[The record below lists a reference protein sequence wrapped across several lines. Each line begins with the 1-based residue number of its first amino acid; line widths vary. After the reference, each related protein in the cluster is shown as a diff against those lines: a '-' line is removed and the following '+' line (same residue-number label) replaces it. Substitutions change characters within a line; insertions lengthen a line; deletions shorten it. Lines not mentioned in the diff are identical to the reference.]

1 MFLKEGKIERYLKD
15 LKSVLTQK
23 EIEIESL
30 KKYPASIENKTLPDF
45 TKISGK
51 EFNVG
56 ESWGGKDKSCWFR
69 AEVIVPEDWKLEQG
83 NIYLEI
89 IPGKAHPGGL
99 SGAESLLYLN
109 GRPLQGL
116 DRNHSLVKLNE
127 KDLKNRNLVVAV
139 KAFSGLESETQQFKK
154 AALIFRDQSTE
165 EFYRLAKTLKQS
177 IETMTEGENLRGK
190 LLNILNHAFNLIDF
204 RKPGSEKYLK
214 TAAEA
219 NQYLKDALA
228 ELKSESNLPAITAVG
243 HSHIDVA
250 WLWRLLHTREKTART
265 FSTVLK
271 LMDEYPDYT
280 FVQSSPQLY
289 KFIKEDYPE
298 IYAEIKEKIKEGKW
312 EVTGGMWVEADC
324 NLTSGESLVR
334 QFLHGRQFVKEEFDI
349 DWNILWLP
357 DVFGYSWA
365 LPQIIKKSGLKYF
378 MTTKISWSQFNR
390 PEYDTFKWRGI
401 DGTEVLTHFI
411 TTPEVNND
419 EPFYTYNGLLNPES
433 VRGSWDNYQQK
444 EINDQLL
451 LAYGWGDGGGG
462 PTRKMIEAGKKMQQ
476 IPGLPEI
483 KFGSN
488 ENYFAELAERVE
500 DNKYLPVWDREL
512 YLEYHRG
519 TYTSQAEI
527 KKNNRRAEIKLHD
540 TELFRTFAAL
550 ESDLDYPAKKLRNN
564 WEILLKN
571 QFHDILPGSSIKEV
585 YQDSEME
592 FKNLFSST
600 ETSLNRGL
608 EEIAAQIKGGEKKLV
623 VFNSL
628 PWQRSGYI
636 EFEGREIMI
645 DDIPASGYKAYNIVE
660 SAEGLKLEAEV
671 AAQKE
676 ADFKES
682 QINYLIAKSKEHEV
696 GAGSRRNL
704 LKIKAEKNL
713 IENRYYRIKLN
724 KQGQIISIFDREFQR
739 EIIPEGKKANLLQA
753 FEDRPMRFNA
763 WDIDIY
769 YQEKEYSVDQLQ
781 NMNIEK
787 LVDRI
792 IVSLEWKFLDSTIS
806 QKMIVYANRRRID
819 IKTEVD
825 LQEVQILLNTAFP
838 VDVRTTK
845 ATYEIQFG
853 NVERNTHWNTSWDY
867 AKFETVGH
875 KWADLSERNYGVSLL
890 NNCKYGY
897 DIKDQTMRLSLI
909 KSGIYPDPEAD
920 QGKHSFTYSLYPHGG
935 DWFEAETVKEAYK
948 LNYPLKT
955 VISESGSGQQPQQK
969 SFIDVE
975 ADSTILETVKISED
989 GDYLILRF
997 YEYGNRRE
1005 KVKVNLNQE
1014 IKQLKECNLVEK
1026 NIAELAAEA
1035 NYFEFE
1041 IKPYE
1046 IKTFKVKL

>member
-1 MFLKEGKIERYLKD
+1 MFLKQGKIERYLKD

-23 EIEIESL
+23 EVVVESF
-30 KKYPASIENKTLPDF
+30 KKYPASIENKSLPDF
-45 TKISGK
+45 KKLTGK
-51 EFNVG
+51 DFKVG

-83 NIYLEI
+83 NIYLEV

-99 SGAESLLYLN
+99 SGVESLLYLN

-116 DRNHSLVKLNE
+116 DRNHTLVKLNE
-127 KDLKNRNLVVAV
+127 KDLKNRKLVVAV
-139 KAFSGLESETQQFKK
+139 KAFSGLAAETQQFIK
-154 AALIFRDQSTE
+154 AALIFREQNTE
-165 EFYRLAKTLKQS
+165 EFYRLAETLKQS
-177 IETMTEGENLRGK
+177 IETMAKGENLREK
-190 LLNILNHAFNLIDF
+190 LLNILNHAFNLVDF
-204 RKPGSEKYLK
+204 RKPGSEDFLK
-214 TAAEA
+214 STAEA
-219 NQYLKDALA
+219 NQYLKDSLA
-228 ELKSESNLPAITAVG
+228 ELKLESNLPVINAVG

-280 FVQSSPQLY
+280 FVQSSPQIY

-298 IYAEIKEKIKEGKW
+298 IFAKIKEKIKEGKW

-334 QFLHGRQFVKEEFDI
+334 QFLHGQRFVKEEFDI

-462 PTRKMIEAGKKMQQ
+462 PTRKMIESGKKMQQ
-476 IPGLPEI
+476 IPGLPQI
-483 KFGSN
+483 KFGSA
-488 ENYFAELAERVE
+488 EDYFAELEERVA
-500 DNKYLPVWDREL
+500 DNKDLPVWDGEL

-540 TELFRTFAAL
+540 TELFRTFAAVETDL
-550 ESDLDYPAKKLRNN
+550 EYPEEKLREN

-585 YQDSEME
+585 YQDSNEE

-608 EEIAAQIKGGEKKLV
+608 EEIAAQIKGAEKKLV

-645 DDIPASGYKAYNIVE
+645 DNIPASGYKAYNIVE
-660 SAEGLKLEAEV
+660 SKEGLKLEAEV

-682 QINYLIAKSKEHEV
+682 QINYLIAKSKEQEV

-704 LKIKAEKNL
+704 LKIKTEKNL

-769 YQEKEYSVDQLQ
+769 YQEKVYSVDQLQ
-781 NMNIEK
+781 NINIEK
-787 LVDRI
+787 LVDKI

-806 QKMIVYANRRRID
+806 QQMIVYANRRRID
-819 IKTEVD
+819 FKTEVD
-825 LQEVQILLNTAFP
+825 WQEEQILLKTAFP

-875 KWADLSERNYGVSLL
+875 KWADISERNYGVSLL
-890 NNCKYGY
+890 NDCKYGY

-909 KSGIYPDPEAD
+909 KSGIYPDPTAD

-955 VISESGSGQQPQQK
+955 IISESGSGKQPQQK

-975 ADSTILETVKISED
+975 ADSTILETVKIAED
-989 GDYLILRF
+989 GVDLILRF

-1014 IKQLKECNLVEK
+1014 LKQVKECNLVESD
-1026 NIAELAAEA
+1026 IAELVSDA
-1035 NYFEFE
+1035 NCFEFE

-1046 IKTFKVKL
+1046 IKTFRIKL